1 MRRIS
6 GLARYA
12 LGALLIV
19 GLGAVA
25 LSAFLDDA
33 GRRGILLAAL
43 IAYPVQVMAFGL
55 LLRARG
61 EPTRFM
67 VWWGAGIALRVVVV
81 IAVGFASTMLVSVE
95 PAALVL
101 SLVGF
106 FFVLLLIE
114 PAFLKADD
122 KDARTTT

>member
-1 MRRIS
+1 MS
-6 GLARYA
+6 GLGRYA
-12 LGALLIV
+12 LIALLIV
-19 GLGAVA
+19 GLGAAA
-25 LSAFLDDA
+25 LAAFLDDA

-67 VWWGAGIALRVVVV
+67 VWWGAGIALRVAVVV
-81 IAVGFASTMLVSVE
+81 AVGFASAALAAVD
-95 PAALVL
+95 PAALLL

-114 PAFLKADD
+114 PAFLRAESKG
-122 KDARTTT
+122 ARTTT

>member
-1 MRRIS
+1 MS
-6 GLARYA
+6 DLGRYA
-12 LGALLIV
+12 LTAFLVV
-19 GLGAVA
+19 GLGGAA
-25 LSAFLDDA
+25 LSVFLDDA

-43 IAYPVQVMAFGL
+43 IAYPVQVIAFGL

-67 VWWGAGIALRVVVV
+67 VWWGAGIALRVAVVV
-81 IAVGFASTMLVSVE
+81 GVGFALSTLASVD
-95 PAALVL
+95 PAALLL

-114 PAFLKADD
+114 PAFLKADS

>member
-1 MRRIS
+1 MS
-6 GLARYA
+6 GLGRYA
-12 LGALLIV
+12 LIALLIV
-19 GLGAVA
+19 GLGAAA
-25 LSAFLDDA
+25 LAAFLDDA

-67 VWWGAGIALRVVVV
+67 VWWGAGIALRVAVVV
-81 IAVGFASTMLVSVE
+81 AVGFASAVLAAVD
-95 PAALVL
+95 PAALLL

-114 PAFLKADD
+114 PAFLRAESKG
-122 KDARTTT
+122 ARTTT

>member
-1 MRRIS
+1 MS
-6 GLARYA
+6 GLGRYA
-12 LGALLIV
+12 LIALLIV
-19 GLGAVA
+19 GLGGAA
-25 LSAFLDDA
+25 LSVFLDDA
-33 GRRGILLAAL
+33 GRAGILLAAL
-43 IAYPVQVMAFGL
+43 IAYPVQVIAFGL

-81 IAVGFASTMLVSVE
+81 VGVGFASSTLAAVD
-95 PAALVL
+95 PAALLL

-114 PAFLKADD
+114 PAFLKADS
-122 KDARTTT
+122 KDAQTTT